1 MPADPPAIDP
11 VSDHTTPRPG
21 KIYRGWVMTAACF
34 VMAFFAWGVGFY
46 GHGFFIAAL
55 RAERGW
61 PTGTL
66 SAAVASFWFV
76 AVPAALL
83 AGRLLD
89 RHGPR
94 WVVLYGALAMGGGAI
109 LVGQATQI
117 WQIFVLFMF
126 MGSAYPALA
135 TAAIS
140 ASLVPWFERRLGLAL
155 GLALTGASAGG
166 MLLPPLLV
174 QLTAVLGFAAALACV
189 GGAIMVLVV
198 PLALF
203 VLRRPRHEAET
214 AGERERPAAQTDENP
229 GTSIGDFLAAPAF
242 WRIAAASTLSLA
254 AQVGFLMHQLPSLEA
269 ALGLSGAA
277 FAVSLTAGSAVA
289 GRFVLGGLSHRVPLP
304 ILASGCYLLQ
314 GAGIALLLLGQG
326 TASLYAGAALAGL
339 SVGCIVMLPPLLLN
353 QAFGADGY
361 GTAYGLTNAIMFLGA
376 SMATATTGALHD
388 MSGNFQI
395 SFACLVLMHLA
406 AVAIILW
413 RRPGA

>member
-1 MPADPPAIDP
+1 
-11 VSDHTTPRPG
+11 
-21 KIYRGWVMTAACF
+21 MTAACF

-61 PTGTL
+61 STGAL
-66 SAAVASFWFV
+66 SGAVASFWFV
-76 AVPAALL
+76 GVPAALVV
-83 AGRLLD
+83 GRLLD

-94 WVVLYGALAMGGGAI
+94 WIVLYGALAMGGGAI
-109 LVGQATQI
+109 LVGRATEI

-174 QLTAVLGFAAALACV
+174 HLSAVLGFDRALAWV
-189 GGAIMVLVV
+189 GVAIIALVV

-203 VLRRPRHEAET
+203 VLRRPRHDDET
-214 AGERERPAAQTDENP
+214 AGEREQPALEVGETA
-229 GTSIGDFLAAPAF
+229 GKGMRDFLAAPAF
-242 WRIAAASTLSLA
+242 WRIASASTLSLA
-254 AQVGFLMHQLPSLEA
+254 AQVGFLMHQLPALEA
-269 ALGLSGAA
+269 GLGLSGAA

-289 GRFVLGGLSHRVPLP
+289 GRFVLGGLSHRMPLP
-304 ILASGCYLLQ
+304 ILASGCYLVQ
-314 GAGIALLLLGQG
+314 GAGIVLLLLGQG
-326 TASLYAGAALAGL
+326 APALYAGAVLAGL
-339 SVGCIVMLPPLLLN
+339 SVGCIVMLPPLLLS
-353 QAFGADGY
+353 QAFGANGY

-376 SMATATTGALHD
+376 STATAAVGALYD
-388 MSGNFQI
+388 MSGDFQMP
-395 SFACLVLMHLA
+395 FALLALMHLA
-406 AVAIILW
+406 AVAVIMW
-413 RRPGA
+413 RRRRAV